1 VSNIP
6 ARKRPSELVTRAIV
20 GVALIGVALGAL
32 ILGSFVFWLLVV
44 TLGLLMMAEWA
55 GLVGA
60 NARMKQLAMFALVV
74 PLAIMSPL
82 AAGPGFFA
90 LGLVFAAF
98 FFIGAISRS
107 AWLAAG
113 ALYVGIPVLALLL
126 IRRQPE
132 FGLYYT
138 LWTLALVWMCDIGAY
153 FAGKYI
159 GGPKLAPAIS
169 PNKTW
174 AGLIG
179 GMALAALFGIAMHL
193 AVGLAWRL
201 TLATPLLAVLAQGG
215 DLFES
220 WLKRRAG
227 RKDSGNLLPGHGGV
241 LDRLDGLVPVAP
253 VAAFLVVVVPQL
265 YAYLP

>member
-1 VSNIP
+1 VSDTP
-6 ARKRPSELVTRAIV
+6 ARKRTPELVTRAVV
-20 GVALIGVALGAL
+20 GVALMALAIAAL
-32 ILGSFVFWLLVV
+32 AMGGWVFWLLVV
-44 TLGLLMMAEWA
+44 TLALLMMAEWA

-60 NARMKQLAMFALVV
+60 TAQTRQIAMFALVV
-74 PLAIMSPL
+74 PLAIMAPL
-82 AAGPGFFA
+82 GDGPGFFA

-98 FFIGAISRS
+98 FFTGAVSRS
-107 AWLAAG
+107 PWLAAG
-113 ALYVGIPVLALLL
+113 ALYVGVPVLALLL
-126 IRRQPE
+126 IRQQPE

-138 LWTLALVWMCDIGAY
+138 LWALALVWMCDIGAY

-159 GGPKLAPAIS
+159 GGPKLAPSIS

-179 GMALAALFGIAMHL
+179 GMLLATVFAIAMHL
-193 AVGLAWRL
+193 VVGLAWRL
-201 TLATPLLAVLAQGG
+201 TLATPLLAMLAQGG

-227 RKDSGNLLPGHGGV
+227 QKDSGNLLPGHGGV

-253 VAAFLVVVVPQL
+253 VAAFLVVVVPKL
-265 YAYLP
+265 YAFLP